1 MSIGLFIVPCASRH
15 FFQLG
20 KWPHYP
26 IPFTSK
32 PHNLFVQ
39 IPLNTLSTAVNKK
52 KRDLLGLTVGPISR
66 VQIRSERDLPN
77 CATANTV
84 CSILQKRYW
93 IPSILN
99 RYCRCPEGVDC
110 PADWTGPDDVT
121 VSNVTSLVRVIKGPA
136 YSLQLNNRAQM
147 KVSRNFQQS
156 KEIKYAILFRPGNW
170 QFCASMKG
178 IETCAVNQSAVNIRI
193 NGNTLHIVQSANS
206 SSNLQQDRYRRPRHS
221 FRVPAFFASALAIT
235 RGSSLQ

>member
-1 MSIGLFIVPCASRH
+1 M
-15 FFQLG
+15 
-20 KWPHYP
+20 
-26 IPFTSK
+26 
-32 PHNLFVQ
+32 
-39 IPLNTLSTAVNKK
+39 STAVNKQTK
-52 KRDLLGLTVGPISR
+52 KDLLGLTVGPISR

-136 YSLQLNNRAQM
+136 YSLPLNNRAQM
-147 KVSRNFQQS
+147 KVSPIRNFSIQRKS
-156 KEIKYAILFRPGNW
+156 
-170 QFCASMKG
+170 
-178 IETCAVNQSAVNIRI
+178 
-193 NGNTLHIVQSANS
+193 NTKFFSG
-206 SSNLQQDRYRRPRHS
+206 
-221 FRVPAFFASALAIT
+221 RVTDSSALPWK
-235 RGSSLQ
+235 GSKHAHLINRQSTSE